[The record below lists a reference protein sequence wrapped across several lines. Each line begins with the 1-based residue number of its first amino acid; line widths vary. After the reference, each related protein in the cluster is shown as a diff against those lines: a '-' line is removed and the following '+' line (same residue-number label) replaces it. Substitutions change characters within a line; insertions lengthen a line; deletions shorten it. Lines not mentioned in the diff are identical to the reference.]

1 MSDMEEF
8 ELWKGKNLSGIFKDI
23 YANQREI
30 QSKVTLLIDML
41 RPLIN
46 NSGDAVML
54 VPLIKEYLDV
64 GVKNDAH
71 LVKLAAIAQR
81 LYSAEQSADG
91 GGSAGGLLSEEEKKQ
106 LLANVGAEVKQI
118 TGEQSDSSK
127 KLTDGMTQV
136 KQLVEQEDELLDSDD
151 DD

>member
-1 MSDMEEF
+1 MKNEDF
-8 ELWKGKNLSGIFKDI
+8 ELWKGKDLSGIFKDI

-54 VPLIKEYLDV
+54 VPLIKEYLDI

-81 LYSAEQSADG
+81 LYTAEKIASG
-91 GGSAGGLLSEEEKKQ
+91 GPSAGGLLTDEEKKQ
-106 LLANVGAEVKQI
+106 LLSNVGDEAKQI
-118 TGEQSDSSK
+118 AG
-127 KLTDGMTQV
+127 
-136 KQLVEQEDELLDSDD
+136 EQEDASKQLGDGMKNVTELVNKEQETLDTEEE
-151 DD
+151 